1 MKNNAKLERAKI
13 FLPFDALKG
22 FQEALREKEKILV
35 DKKILSQEEKE
46 KIANKL
52 IQLKKGMI
60 VKIIY
65 FENHEYIE
73 LEGMIS
79 KIDLVYQK
87 LKIVTKEIQFTDIL
101 DIKSDE
107 IKEEENYGA

>member
-1 MKNNAKLERAKI
+1 MKNNTKLERAKI

-52 IQLKKGMI
+52 MQLKKWMI
-60 VKIIY
+60 IKIIY
-65 FENHEYIE
+65 FDNHEYIE
-73 LEGMIS
+73 LEGMV
-79 KIDLVYQK
+79 L
-87 LKIVTKEIQFTDIL
+87 
-101 DIKSDE
+101 
-107 IKEEENYGA
+107 

>member
-1 MKNNAKLERAKI
+1 MVNNKKVDRARQ